1 MSEASTTKPVTKE
14 AIKKKS
20 NDECIELKNIKYQTM
35 LINNNMDLSRKK
47 ETTNISNIE
56 DFLMKEREYN
66 KKQPWSKLG
75 EGSKMKK
82 LTDFISDYS
91 VKNNLSEQDKK
102 QLTRYLKR
110 CMERKKLQR
119 VRDVQYNI
127 ELGKIISIPGLLFIE
142 KKQKYTL
149 KNTDKKGST
158 LKSLAPKKRIRK
170 KIRKKDKVKTKDNEE
185 DKKNKNNK

>member
-1 MSEASTTKPVTKE
+1 MSEASTPKPVTKE

-75 EGSKMKK
+75 EGSKMKIRA
-82 LTDFISDYS
+82 LRNSP
-91 VKNNLSEQDKK
+91 
-102 QLTRYLKR
+102 KR
-110 CMERKKLQR
+110 TWR
-119 VRDVQYNI
+119 
-127 ELGKIISIPGLLFIE
+127 SITTVG
-142 KKQKYTL
+142 QV
-149 KNTDKKGST
+149 N
-158 LKSLAPKKRIRK
+158 RIL
-170 KIRKKDKVKTKDNEE
+170 
-185 DKKNKNNK
+185 